1 MKVSGCLANIICIT
15 QITCKFVNNALLTYK
30 IRLNFFRLKI
40 LLQFFAHKNKLI
52 NSTVNM
58 FIQNIATKPEK
69 KTDDGNTIRVP
80 TISIVLPFKD
90 QIAANAVRRQLRD
103 LSNKI
108 AITLQP
114 PLRKKCGRGASV
126 NSLNNFPLHLT
137 CGRIMRYQP
146 GPIKLLFLS

>member
-1 MKVSGCLANIICIT
+1 MFGNALMKVSGCVADIICIT
-15 QITCKFVNNALLTYK
+15 QTTCKFVNNALQTYK
-30 IRLNFFRLKI
+30 TRPNFFKLKI

-58 FIQNIATKPEK
+58 LIQNIATKPEK
-69 KTDDGNTIRVP
+69 KSDDGNTI
-80 TISIVLPFKD
+80 SIVLTFKD

-114 PLRKKCGRGASV
+114 PLRKNAEEER
-126 NSLNNFPLHLT
+126 P
-137 CGRIMRYQP
+137 
-146 GPIKLLFLS
+146 